1 MRKDAINTIK
11 GHRRD
16 WEKIFVKRLMNIK
29 CFNRN
34 QQEKEPINIKM
45 GRSHEQKKYGRP
57 QPHRTEREKGK
68 CNNDESFQSSA
79 ETTEALARG
88 KGNRDA
94 PHTAGENI
102 KWINLWGGK
111 RTSSYDHKN

>member
-1 MRKDAINTIK
+1 MRKHAINTIK

-57 QPHRTEREKGK
+57 QPHRTERKANATTMSHFSHQQKLQKLKKHWQEGR
-68 CNNDESFQSSA
+68 
-79 ETTEALARG
+79 ETET
-88 KGNRDA
+88 
-94 PHTAGENI
+94 PHTLLVKI
-102 KWINLWGGK
+102 
-111 RTSSYDHKN
+111 